1 MQACSTVFSEEMIAE
16 ICASVLLGLVYLHR
30 NHNIHRVSRRT
41 HSEHTAPKLCLSRHM
56 TLPQDIKAGNVL
68 LSPEGRAKLGKIE
81 GLVCLLDCCE
91 PLWTR
96 HRTLSTHSLTHS
108 LTADFGVSAQL
119 NNTMSKRR
127 TVIGK

>member
-1 MQACSTVFSEEMIAE
+1 
-16 ICASVLLGLVYLHR
+16 
-30 NHNIHRVSRRT
+30 
-41 HSEHTAPKLCLSRHM
+41 M

-68 LSPEGRAKLGKIE
+68 LSPEGRAKLGKLE
-81 GLVCLLDCCE
+81 GLVCLLDFVNLSGHAIAHS
-91 PLWTR
+91 PLTR
-96 HRTLSTHSLTHS
+96 SLTHS